1 MSKTL
6 LVITGP
12 QGSGNHLFSKI
23 FAANAN
29 VFGWDYLTNNYWAP
43 HDQEPFAEAWRRP
56 LSLKDIQFDKFA
68 FTSISCPYMYKGSV
82 SIPDYKGFVNAA
94 KDIGYNLKFAIIGR
108 DKNILEHQQ
117 TRLRGQ
123 ITLPHFEK
131 AIPYLMGHN
140 PVYLSTELLYL
151 YKANYIKSIAKQL
164 EFPVHVDPVKLDEI
178 LSQDPNAKYFSA
190 VGDQP
195 LDLVV
200 RTASGLNNTKA
211 E

>member
-1 MSKTL
+1 
-6 LVITGP
+6 
-12 QGSGNHLFSKI
+12 
-23 FAANAN
+23 
-29 VFGWDYLTNNYWAP
+29 
-43 HDQEPFAEAWRRP
+43 
-56 LSLKDIQFDKFA
+56 
-68 FTSISCPYMYKGSV
+68 MYKGSV

-190 VGDQP
+190 VGAQP
-195 LDLVV
+195 LDLIV